1 METKTHSIGICA
13 MDKKVKSKHMEKI
26 LSNLKSFDEFNI
38 IIIPEEIFTK
48 EDIEKWPIVE
58 SLIVF
63 FSTGFPFGK
72 VNEYIKLRKPFL
84 INDFEKQKI
93 FWDRREIRK
102 LLKAN
107 DIPTPISIV
116 VDRREIIDNDCEHQ
130 NNTIELNNSFEIEN
144 MIKEYNKEYKTKE
157 FENINQQNNFDL
169 TLEKNIS
176 NNSIKELPSI
186 PDLSNLED
194 IPAEENSFDL
204 AEDEEITDENTNSQR
219 YETINK
225 ELLEF
230 DEYLEYKGKK
240 IMKPFLEKPA
250 NGDDHNIYIYYP
262 LSHGGGQKR
271 LFRKTKNLSSLFYP
285 DKNKIRRDNK
295 SYIYEEFV
303 QSDGF
308 DIKVYTVGEDYAHA
322 EARKSPTLDGVVQ
335 RTLEGKEV
343 RYPVN
348 LTQEEKEIA
357 RKIVKIFGQNVCG
370 FDILRGR
377 TKSYVCDVNGWSF
390 VKGNKKYYEDCA
402 IQIRKI
408 ILTNLDPELYNKKLF
423 SLYKTIKLPNDTRK
437 SGEELRSVVGVIRH
451 SDRSPKQKLKFIVTL
466 PAILKLFNIFSNN
479 NYKNIDDEKQKLKDL
494 KLKKPKELMTVLNIV
509 NATLAKNGVNG
520 DKFLGDV
527 DDLYMKL
534 FQVKLILEK
543 NTNFE
548 GMTRK
553 IQLRPLKYNKIFL
566 MNNKIDYNITEALMI
581 VKWGGHITHSGIE
594 QAKQLGNKFRV
605 QLYPINK
612 TNGEDLLRLH
622 STLKHDLK
630 CYSSEEGRCL
640 KSSAAFLQGLLQL
653 DGSLIPIITSI
664 VRKGDTINKLLD
676 VTCVNDMRKNVKNSL
691 IEICNYNGNFKE
703 KYFNNDDKS
712 DNKKPIN
719 DLISDIKNYYE
730 KMQKVYELLRLVMQH
745 LKSKL
750 NIQEINKECSTY
762 LVRYA
767 SSIHPRKNS
776 YNFVEMKSNILKAFK
791 DVKKKYK
798 KKQRTNSAG
807 NYISNKTIEY
817 LENEKKKLEKPKL
830 SFHKKKKKKINVQKI
845 DCEEEKIILIYKR
858 YNKLY
863 QEFFD
868 LESKQFKISKVIEIY
883 DNIKYDIIHNK
894 SIISSDGYE
903 LYNTIHKLACFLM
916 PMEYGITDEQKISI
930 SQDFIN
936 PLLTKIEQDLLWID
950 KSEKLNKNSRISKIL
965 SDEEIQNEDIKF
977 KQIRT
982 RFYFTTQSHM
992 YPLLNA
998 LLYGGNSILVDENN
1012 EGKKVWNIFDMD
1024 YCSYIVFRLY
1034 ENFNV
1039 SENDENR
1046 FRIEILISS
1055 GANKDPK
1062 LSDNNHLLTI
1072 NPWIVLNDHLNLEE
1086 IKKYF
1091 GSVLK
1096 SE

>member
-26 LSNLKSFDEFNI
+26 LSNLKSFDEFEI

-48 EDIEKWPIVE
+48 EDIENWPIVE

-157 FENINQQNNFDL
+157 FENINQQTNFDL

-370 FDILRGR
+370 FDILRGKN
-377 TKSYVCDVNGWSF
+377 KSYVCDVNGWSF

-402 IQIRKI
+402 MQIRKI
-408 ILTNLDPELYNKKLF
+408 ILMKLDPELYKKKIF
-423 SLYKTIKLPNDTRK
+423 NLYKNMQLPDDPRK
-437 SGEELRSVVGVIRH
+437 SGEELRSVVGIFRH
-451 SDRSPKQKLKFIVTL
+451 SDRSPKRKLKFIVNL
-466 PAILKLFNIFSNN
+466 PSILKLFNIFG
-479 NYKNIDDEKQKLKDL
+479 NYSKKVNKEKPEELT
-494 KLKKPKELMTVLNIV
+494 LKKPKELMT
-509 NATLAKNGVNG
+509 
-520 DKFLGDV
+520 
-527 DDLYMKL
+527 Y
-534 FQVKLILEK
+534 
-543 NTNFE
+543 
-548 GMTRK
+548 
-553 IQLRPLKYNKIFL
+553 
-566 MNNKIDYNITEALMI
+566 
-581 VKWGGHITHSGIE
+581 
-594 QAKQLGNKFRV
+594 
-605 QLYPINK
+605 
-612 TNGEDLLRLH
+612 
-622 STLKHDLK
+622 
-630 CYSSEEGRCL
+630 
-640 KSSAAFLQGLLQL
+640 
-653 DGSLIPIITSI
+653 
-664 VRKGDTINKLLD
+664 
-676 VTCVNDMRKNVKNSL
+676 
-691 IEICNYNGNFKE
+691 
-703 KYFNNDDKS
+703 
-712 DNKKPIN
+712 
-719 DLISDIKNYYE
+719 
-730 KMQKVYELLRLVMQH
+730 
-745 LKSKL
+745 
-750 NIQEINKECSTY
+750 
-762 LVRYA
+762 
-767 SSIHPRKNS
+767 
-776 YNFVEMKSNILKAFK
+776 
-791 DVKKKYK
+791 
-798 KKQRTNSAG
+798 
-807 NYISNKTIEY
+807 
-817 LENEKKKLEKPKL
+817 
-830 SFHKKKKKKINVQKI
+830 
-845 DCEEEKIILIYKR
+845 
-858 YNKLY
+858 
-863 QEFFD
+863 
-868 LESKQFKISKVIEIY
+868 
-883 DNIKYDIIHNK
+883 
-894 SIISSDGYE
+894 
-903 LYNTIHKLACFLM
+903 
-916 PMEYGITDEQKISI
+916 
-930 SQDFIN
+930 
-936 PLLTKIEQDLLWID
+936 
-950 KSEKLNKNSRISKIL
+950 
-965 SDEEIQNEDIKF
+965 
-977 KQIRT
+977 
-982 RFYFTTQSHM
+982 
-992 YPLLNA
+992 
-998 LLYGGNSILVDENN
+998 
-1012 EGKKVWNIFDMD
+1012 
-1024 YCSYIVFRLY
+1024 
-1034 ENFNV
+1034 
-1039 SENDENR
+1039 
-1046 FRIEILISS
+1046 
-1055 GANKDPK
+1055 
-1062 LSDNNHLLTI
+1062 
-1072 NPWIVLNDHLNLEE
+1072 
-1086 IKKYF
+1086 
-1091 GSVLK
+1091 
-1096 SE
+1096 